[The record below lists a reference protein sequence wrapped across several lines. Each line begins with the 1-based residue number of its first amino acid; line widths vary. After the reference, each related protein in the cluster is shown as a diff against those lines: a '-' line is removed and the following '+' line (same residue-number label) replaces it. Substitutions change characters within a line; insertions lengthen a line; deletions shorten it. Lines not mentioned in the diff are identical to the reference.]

1 MADQAARSRSRFVGQ
16 LFRPSRWTP
25 RGRRRARRLAFSVL
39 VVWLLLT
46 VASVSY
52 NLATNHIPA
61 RPAGL
66 TFVRAGDIN
75 TRYRTWGTAGSPIV
89 LVPGAFE
96 TADTFAAVGANL
108 GRDHRVFSL
117 DLTGTGYSQAR
128 APFTAGHLATQLLD
142 FLTAMRLTGAD
153 APLLVGHSSGAAV
166 VGRAA
171 VDRPGAVTAVMFL
184 DGDAAPLP
192 VPPVV
197 GSLFIDPYRTTV
209 FRLGLR
215 SDWVVRQI
223 YSSQCGPLCPRLNSA
238 GVQLWRRP
246 LQQSGTSQVLSSMV
260 RHGIPT
266 MTSAQLDTL
275 RSLSIPKSVVFGS
288 NDPQYNPTVPV
299 KVAAR
304 IGAPA
309 PILVPGRHL
318 TMISSPEQVATAVR
332 QLAAR
337 ASSAVA
343 TGGAIGQASPAG
355 NELNWVYRGTLPVE
369 SIGSIDG
376 IAYGAWARKHGYQP
390 AELLGVPLLG
400 VSVPPGASVLLFDI
414 SKLTSNEGNLA
425 AFVQS
430 ASGAHI
436 VYDAPAV
443 RTDSGI
449 AVRVPIDGKPYV
461 VALAAPGYTI
471 VAVQSAGQAPRPM
484 TAMTGA
490 YTGTGWAV
498 FVDPTPGS
506 GLSVQVARC
515 QNGTCSVAAA
525 VPVR

>member
-1 MADQAARSRSRFVGQ
+1 M
-16 LFRPSRWTP
+16 
-25 RGRRRARRLAFSVL
+25 LA
-39 VVWLLLT
+39 VWLLLT
-46 VASVSY
+46 LGSVSY
-52 NLATNHIPA
+52 NAATDHVPA

-66 TFVRAGDIN
+66 AFVGTGDFN
-75 TRYRTWGTAGSPIV
+75 TRYLAWGTTGSPIV

-96 TADTFAAVGANL
+96 TADTFAALGANL

-117 DLTGTGYSQAR
+117 DLTGTGYSDAR
-128 APFTAGHLATQLLD
+128 APFTAAHLAVQLLD
-142 FLTAMRLTGAD
+142 FITAMRLTGAD
-153 APLLVGHSSGAAV
+153 TPLLVGHSSGAAV

-184 DGDAAPLP
+184 DGDAAALP
-192 VPPVV
+192 VPSFV
-197 GSLFIDPYRTTV
+197 GPLFTDPYRTTL

-246 LQQSGTSQVLSSMV
+246 LQQSGTSQVLSSML

-275 RSLSIPKSVVFGS
+275 RSLSIPKSVVFGA
-288 NDPQYNPTVPV
+288 NDPQYSRSAPV

-337 ASSAVA
+337 VSSGVA
-343 TGGAIGQASPAG
+343 TGVAIGQASPAG
-355 NELNWVYRGTLPVE
+355 NELSWVYRGTLPVE
-369 SIGSIDG
+369 SIGSIDAS
-376 IAYGAWARKHGYQP
+376 AYGAWAAKHGYQP
-390 AELLGVPLLG
+390 AELTGVPLLG
-400 VSVPPGASVLLFDI
+400 VPVPPAASVLLFEVN
-414 SKLTSNEGNLA
+414 KLTSNEGNLA

-430 ASGAHI
+430 ASGARV

-443 RTDSGI
+443 LTDSGI

-461 VALAAPGYTI
+461 VALAGPGYSI
-471 VAVQSAGQAPRPM
+471 VAFQSGGTPPQPM
-484 TAMTGA
+484 TSLTSMTG
-490 YTGTGWAV
+490 TSSGPGWAV
-498 FVDPTPGS
+498 FPDPTPAGS
-506 GLSVQVARC
+506 ATLVQVARC
-515 QNGTCSVAAA
+515 QDGTCSASLA